1 MYDRNKTITLILYS
15 DKPLD
20 FRFLILLL
28 LAKNLKYL
36 NQNFEVFFIF
46 LFSKSSTLCTSVLL
60 ARFFSGFFILA
71 SKLIFVNLVNS

>member
-1 MYDRNKTITLILYS
+1 MTAIRLLPDVEALILYS

-36 NQNFEVFFIF
+36 NQNFEVFFYIF
-46 LFSKSSTLCTSVLL
+46 
-60 ARFFSGFFILA
+60 FF
-71 SKLIFVNLVNS
+71 